1 MFVFGIRPRLA
12 WGMSAET
19 RVPPRRRPRLFYGWW
34 MALSGMYLMFYTTG
48 VSFFGFSAFF
58 DSIRLDLNWTREQVS
73 RGPAM
78 MAVFTAILS
87 PTIGALTDRFG
98 PRLVTA
104 VAMFSGGAGFIVLS
118 QVEHAWQYYVA
129 FVLIGS
135 GMGATSYVMVATAI
149 SNWFLRNRGKALG
162 LTFMGPGFGGIM
174 TALLVVLIG
183 EYGWRDAA
191 LFTGIGTWV
200 TCIPL
205 AMVLRRR
212 PEHYGLRMDGDPPE
226 TDDSESGQAGD
237 PADAEPSPGA
247 VRSILLS
254 RSYLLYVGALSMQQ
268 VAITAMVVHHIPALV
283 SYGFS
288 METAG
293 AMVVVFT
300 VASIP
305 MRFFSGALADRFNK
319 KLVVATML
327 SFQLAGGILFI
338 FIANI
343 WVAIIFEVIYGT
355 GWGGSNAARLSL
367 QGDYWGRGIFGS
379 LMGLQVGAGAVGGL
393 ISPVLVG
400 WLADAYDYRIAFMTV
415 VVPLALAVIMV
426 LLMTRPPRGAVDTV
440 RLAA

>member
-1 MFVFGIRPRLA
+1 MTADVSAPR
-12 WGMSAET
+12 
-19 RVPPRRRPRLFYGWW
+19 RRRPRLFYGWW

-104 VAMFSGGAGFIVLS
+104 AAMFSGGAGFIVLS
-118 QVEHAWQYYVA
+118 RVEHAWQYYAA
-129 FVLIGS
+129 FILIGS
-135 GMGATSYVMVATAI
+135 GMGATSYVMVATAV

-162 LTFMGPGFGGIM
+162 LTFIGPGFAGII
-174 TALLVVLIG
+174 TALLVVLIR

-191 LFTGIGTWV
+191 LFTGIGTWI

-226 TDDSESGQAGD
+226 TNAAESGQIGD
-237 PADAEPSPGA
+237 TTGPEPSPGA

-268 VAITAMVVHHIPALV
+268 MAITAMVVHHIPALV

-305 MRFFSGALADRFNK
+305 MRFLSGALADRFDK
-319 KLVVATML
+319 RLVVATML

-379 LMGLQVGAGAVGGL
+379 LMGLQVGAGAIGGL
-393 ISPVLVG
+393 ISPVVVG
-400 WLADAYDYRIAFMTV
+400 WLADTYDYRIAFMTLV
-415 VVPLALAVIMV
+415 IPLSLAVVMA
-426 LLMTRPPRGAVDTV
+426 LLITRPTNGAADKV
-440 RLAA
+440 RLATA

>member
-1 MFVFGIRPRLA
+1 
-12 WGMSAET
+12 MSAG
-19 RVPPRRRPRLFYGWW
+19 VSAPRRRPRLFYGWW
-34 MALSGMYLMFYTTG
+34 MALSGLYLMFYTTG

-58 DSIRLDLNWTREQVS
+58 DSIRLDMSWTREQVS

-104 VAMFSGGAGFIVLS
+104 AAMFSGGAGFIVLS
-118 QVEHAWQYYVA
+118 RVEHAWHYYVA
-129 FVLIGS
+129 FILIGS
-135 GMGATSYVMVATAI
+135 GMGATSYVMVATAV

-162 LTFMGPGFGGIM
+162 LTFMGPGFAGII
-174 TALLVVLIG
+174 TALLVVLIR

-191 LFTGIGTWV
+191 LFTGIGTWI

-226 TDDSESGQAGD
+226 ADSAEPGQAGET
-237 PADAEPSPGA
+237 AEPSPGA

-254 RSYLLYVGALSMQQ
+254 RSYLLYVAALSMQQ

-305 MRFFSGALADRFNK
+305 MRFLSGALADRFDK
-319 KLVVATML
+319 RLVVATML
-327 SFQLAGGILFI
+327 SFQLAGGILFV

-379 LMGLQVGAGAVGGL
+379 LMGLQVGAGAIGGL
-393 ISPVLVG
+393 ISPVVVG
-400 WLADAYDYRIAFMTV
+400 WLADTYDYRIAFMTV
-415 VVPLALAVIMV
+415 VIPLALAVIMV
-426 LLMTRPPRGAVDTV
+426 LLMTRPTSGAPEEV
-440 RLAA
+440 RLAAA

>member
-1 MFVFGIRPRLA
+1 MTADVSG
-12 WGMSAET
+12 T
-19 RVPPRRRPRLFYGWW
+19 RRRRPRLFYGWW
-34 MALSGMYLMFYTTG
+34 MALSGLYLMFYTTG

-104 VAMFSGGAGFIVLS
+104 AAMFSGGAGFIVLS
-118 QVEHAWQYYVA
+118 RVEHAWHYYVA
-129 FVLIGS
+129 FILIGS
-135 GMGATSYVMVATAI
+135 GMGATSYVMVATAV

-162 LTFMGPGFGGIM
+162 LTFMGPGFAGII
-174 TALLVVLIG
+174 TALLVVLIR

-191 LFTGIGTWV
+191 LFTGIGTWI

-226 TDDSESGQAGD
+226 ADSAEPGQPGET
-237 PADAEPSPGA
+237 AEPSPGA

-254 RSYLLYVGALSMQQ
+254 RSYLLYVAALSMQQ

-305 MRFFSGALADRFNK
+305 MRFFSGALADRFDK
-319 KLVVATML
+319 RLVVATML
-327 SFQLAGGILFI
+327 SFQLAGGILFV

-379 LMGLQVGAGAVGGL
+379 LMGLQVGAGAIGGL
-393 ISPVLVG
+393 ISPVVVG
-400 WLADAYDYRIAFMTV
+400 WLADTYDYRIAFMTV
-415 VVPLALAVIMV
+415 VIPLALAVIMV
-426 LLMTRPPRGAVDTV
+426 LLMTRPTSGAPEEV
-440 RLAA
+440 RLAAA

>member
-1 MFVFGIRPRLA
+1 MTADVSAPR
-12 WGMSAET
+12 
-19 RVPPRRRPRLFYGWW
+19 RRRPRLFYGWW
-34 MALSGMYLMFYTTG
+34 MALSGLYLMFWTTG

-58 DSIRLDLNWTREQVS
+58 DSIRLDLNWSRAQVS
-73 RGPAM
+73 LGPAILALQT
-78 MAVFTAILS
+78 AVFS
-87 PTIGALTDRFG
+87 PTIGFLTDRLG

-104 VAMFSGGAGFIVLS
+104 IGMFLGGAGFIVLS
-118 QVEHAWQYYVA
+118 RVDHAWQYYVA
-129 FVLIGS
+129 FILIGS
-135 GMGATSYVMVATAI
+135 GMGATSYVMVATAV

-162 LTFMGPGFGGIM
+162 LTFMGPGFAGII
-174 TALLVVLIG
+174 TALLVVLIR

-191 LFTGIGTWV
+191 LFTGIGTWI
-200 TCIPL
+200 TCVPL
-205 AMVLRRR
+205 ALVLRRR
-212 PEHYGLRMDGDPPE
+212 PEHYGLRMDGDLPE
-226 TDDSESGQAGD
+226 ADASESGQSSTMT
-237 PADAEPSPGA
+237 EPEPTPGG

-268 VAITAMVVHHIPALV
+268 IAITAMVVHHIPALV

-288 METAG
+288 VETAG

-338 FIANI
+338 FVANI
-343 WVAIIFEVIYGT
+343 WVAILFEVIYGT

-367 QGDYWGRGIFGS
+367 QGEYWGRGIFGS

-415 VVPLALAVIMV
+415 VLPLALAVVMV
-426 LLMTRPPRGAVDTV
+426 LLMNRPHSGTADSV
-440 RLAA
+440 RLAT

>member
-1 MFVFGIRPRLA
+1 MTTDAPT
-12 WGMSAET
+12 S
-19 RVPPRRRPRLFYGWW
+19 RRRPRLFYGWW
-34 MALSGMYLMFYTTG
+34 MALSGLYLMFYTTG

-98 PRLVTA
+98 PRFVTA

-118 QVEHAWQYYVA
+118 RVEHAWQYYVA
-129 FVLIGS
+129 FILIGS
-135 GMGATSYVMVATAI
+135 GMGATSYVMVATAV

-162 LTFMGPGFGGIM
+162 LTFMGPGFAGII
-174 TALLVVLIG
+174 TALLVVLIR

-226 TDDSESGQAGD
+226 PDGADSGQAGD
-237 PADAEPSPGA
+237 LIDAEPSPGA

-379 LMGLQVGAGAVGGL
+379 LMGLQVGAGAIGGL
-393 ISPVLVG
+393 VSPVLVG
-400 WLADAYDYRIAFMTV
+400 WLADIYDYRIAFMTV
-415 VVPLALAVIMV
+415 VIPLALAVIMV
-426 LLMTRPPRGAVDTV
+426 LLMTRPQRGAADTV

>member
-1 MFVFGIRPRLA
+1 MTA
-12 WGMSAET
+12 DTQA
-19 RVPPRRRPRLFYGWW
+19 PRRRPRLFYGWW
-34 MALSGMYLMFYTTG
+34 MALSGLYLMFYTTG

-104 VAMFSGGAGFIVLS
+104 AAMFSGGAGFIVLS
-118 QVEHAWQYYVA
+118 HVEYAWQYYVA
-129 FVLIGS
+129 FILIGS
-135 GMGATSYVMVATAI
+135 GMGATSYVMVATAV

-162 LTFMGPGFGGIM
+162 LTFMGPGFAGII
-174 TALLVVLIG
+174 TALLVVLIR

-191 LFTGIGTWV
+191 LFTGIGTWI

-226 TDDSESGQAGD
+226 ADDAGSGQAGGL
-237 PADAEPSPGA
+237 AEAEPSPGA

-305 MRFFSGALADRFNK
+305 MRFLSGALADRFNK

-379 LMGLQVGAGAVGGL
+379 LMGLQVGAGAIGGL

-400 WLADAYDYRIAFMTV
+400 WLADIYDYRIAFMTV
-415 VVPLALAVIMV
+415 VIPLALAVIMV
-426 LLMTRPPRGAVDTV
+426 LLMTRPQRRAPDEV

>member
-1 MFVFGIRPRLA
+1 MTADV
-12 WGMSAET
+12 SA
-19 RVPPRRRPRLFYGWW
+19 PRRRPRLFYGWW
-34 MALSGMYLMFYTTG
+34 MALSGLYLMFWTTG

-58 DSIRLDLNWTREQVS
+58 DSIRLDLNWSRAQVS
-73 RGPAM
+73 LGPAILALQT
-78 MAVFTAILS
+78 AVFS
-87 PTIGALTDRFG
+87 PTIGFLTDRLG
-98 PRLVTA
+98 PRFVTA
-104 VAMFSGGAGFIVLS
+104 IGMFLGGAGFIVLS
-118 QVEHAWQYYVA
+118 RVDYAWQYYVA
-129 FVLIGS
+129 FILIGS
-135 GMGATSYVMVATAI
+135 GMGATSYVMVATAV

-162 LTFMGPGFGGIM
+162 LTFMGPGFAGII
-174 TALLVVLIG
+174 TALLVVLIR

-191 LFTGIGTWV
+191 LFTGIGTWI
-200 TCIPL
+200 TCVPL
-205 AMVLRRR
+205 ALVLRRR
-212 PEHYGLRMDGDPPE
+212 PEHYGLRMDGDSPE
-226 TDDSESGQAGD
+226 ADASESGQSSMMT
-237 PADAEPSPGA
+237 EPEPMPGG

-268 VAITAMVVHHIPALV
+268 IAITAMVVHHIPALV

-288 METAG
+288 VETAG

-338 FIANI
+338 FVANI
-343 WVAIIFEVIYGT
+343 WVAILFEVIYGT

-367 QGDYWGRGIFGS
+367 QGEYWGRGIFGS

-415 VVPLALAVIMV
+415 VLPLALAVVMV
-426 LLMTRPPRGAVDTV
+426 LLMNRPHSGTPDSV
-440 RLAA
+440 RLAT

>member
-1 MFVFGIRPRLA
+1 
-12 WGMSAET
+12 MSAHVSGT
-19 RVPPRRRPRLFYGWW
+19 RRRRPRLFYGWW
-34 MALSGMYLMFYTTG
+34 MALSGLYLMFYTTG

-104 VAMFSGGAGFIVLS
+104 AAMFSGGAGFIVLS
-118 QVEHAWQYYVA
+118 RVEHAWHYYVA
-129 FVLIGS
+129 FILIGS
-135 GMGATSYVMVATAI
+135 GMGATSYVMVATAV

-162 LTFMGPGFGGIM
+162 LTFMGPGFAGII
-174 TALLVVLIG
+174 TALLVVLIR

-191 LFTGIGTWV
+191 LFTGIGTWI

-226 TDDSESGQAGD
+226 ADSAEPGQAGET
-237 PADAEPSPGA
+237 AEPSPGA

-254 RSYLLYVGALSMQQ
+254 RSYLLYVAALSMQQ

-305 MRFFSGALADRFNK
+305 MRFFSGALADRFDK
-319 KLVVATML
+319 RLVVATML
-327 SFQLAGGILFI
+327 SFQLAGGILFV

-379 LMGLQVGAGAVGGL
+379 LMGLQVGAGAIGGL
-393 ISPVLVG
+393 ISPVVVG
-400 WLADAYDYRIAFMTV
+400 WLADTYDYRIAFMTV
-415 VVPLALAVIMV
+415 VIPLALAVIMV
-426 LLMTRPPRGAVDTV
+426 LLMTRPTSGAPEEV
-440 RLAA
+440 RLAAA

>member
-1 MFVFGIRPRLA
+1 MTADVSAPR
-12 WGMSAET
+12 
-19 RVPPRRRPRLFYGWW
+19 RRRPRLFYGWW
-34 MALSGMYLMFYTTG
+34 MALSGLYLMFWTTG

-58 DSIRLDLNWTREQVS
+58 DSIRLDLNWSRAQVS
-73 RGPAM
+73 LGPAILALQT
-78 MAVFTAILS
+78 AVFS
-87 PTIGALTDRFG
+87 PTIGFLTDRLG
-98 PRLVTA
+98 PRFVTA
-104 VAMFSGGAGFIVLS
+104 IGMFLGGAGFIVLS

-129 FVLIGS
+129 FILIGS
-135 GMGATSYVMVATAI
+135 GMGATSYVMVATAV

-162 LTFMGPGFGGIM
+162 LTFMGPGFAGII
-174 TALLVVLIG
+174 TALLVVLIR

-191 LFTGIGTWV
+191 LFTGIGTWI

-205 AMVLRRR
+205 ALVLRRR
-212 PEHYGLRMDGDPPE
+212 PEHYGLRMDGDLPE
-226 TDDSESGQAGD
+226 ADASESGQSSTMT
-237 PADAEPSPGA
+237 EPEPTPGG

-268 VAITAMVVHHIPALV
+268 IAITAMVVHHIPALV

-288 METAG
+288 VETAG

-338 FIANI
+338 FVANI
-343 WVAIIFEVIYGT
+343 WVAILFEVIYGT

-367 QGDYWGRGIFGS
+367 QGEYWGRGIFGS

-415 VVPLALAVIMV
+415 VLPLALAVVMV
-426 LLMTRPPRGAVDTV
+426 LLMNHPHSRTADSV
-440 RLAA
+440 RLAT

>member
-1 MFVFGIRPRLA
+1 
-12 WGMSAET
+12 MSADVQVT
-19 RVPPRRRPRLFYGWW
+19 RRRPRLFYGWW
-34 MALSGMYLMFYTTG
+34 MALSGLYLMFYTTG

-98 PRLVTA
+98 PRFVTA

-118 QVEHAWQYYVA
+118 HVEHAWQYYVA
-129 FVLIGS
+129 FILIGS
-135 GMGATSYVMVATAI
+135 GMGATSYVMVATAV

-162 LTFMGPGFGGIM
+162 LTFIGPGFGGIM
-174 TALLVVLIG
+174 TALLVVLIR

-226 TDDSESGQAGD
+226 PDDANSGQAGD
-237 PADAEPSPGA
+237 LADAEPSPGA

-400 WLADAYDYRIAFMTV
+400 WLADIYDYRIAFMTV
-415 VVPLALAVIMV
+415 VIPLALAVIMV
-426 LLMTRPPRGAVDTV
+426 LLMTRPQRGAADTV

>member
-1 MFVFGIRPRLA
+1 M
-12 WGMSAET
+12 T
-19 RVPPRRRPRLFYGWW
+19 TDTQQTRRRPRLFYGWW
-34 MALSGMYLMFYTTG
+34 MALSGLYLMFWTTG

-58 DSIRLDLNWTREQVS
+58 DSIRLDLNWTRAQVS
-73 RGPAM
+73 LGPAIL
-78 MAVFTAILS
+78 ALQTAIFS
-87 PTIGALTDRFG
+87 PTIGFLTDRLG

-104 VAMFSGGAGFIVLS
+104 IGMFLGGAGFIVLS
-118 QVEHAWQYYVA
+118 QVEHAWQYYIA
-129 FVLIGS
+129 FMLIGS
-135 GMGATSYVMVATAI
+135 GMGATSYVMVATAV

-162 LTFMGPGFGGIM
+162 LTFMGPGFAGII
-174 TALLVVLIG
+174 TALLVVLIR

-191 LFTGIGTWV
+191 LFTGIGTWI

-205 AMVLRRR
+205 ALVLRRR

-226 TDDSESGQAGD
+226 ADTFETGQASVM
-237 PADAEPSPGA
+237 AEPEPSTGG

-268 VAITAMVVHHIPALV
+268 IAITAMVVHHIPALV

-288 METAG
+288 TETAG

-319 KLVVATML
+319 RLVVAVML

-338 FIANI
+338 FVADI
-343 WVAIIFEVIYGT
+343 WMAILFEVIYGT

-367 QGDYWGRGIFGS
+367 QGEYWGRGIFGS
-379 LMGLQVGAGAVGGL
+379 LMGLQVGAGAIGGL
-393 ISPVLVG
+393 MAPVLVG
-400 WLADAYDYRIAFMTV
+400 WLADTYDYRIAFMTV
-415 VVPLALAVIMV
+415 VIPLALAVVMV
-426 LLMTRPPRGAVDTV
+426 LLMSRPHSGSPDAV
-440 RLAA
+440 RLAT

>member
-1 MFVFGIRPRLA
+1 MTTDTPTSR
-12 WGMSAET
+12 
-19 RVPPRRRPRLFYGWW
+19 RRRPRLFYGWW
-34 MALSGMYLMFYTTG
+34 MALSGLYLMFYTTG

-104 VAMFSGGAGFIVLS
+104 AAMFSGGAGFIVLS
-118 QVEHAWQYYVA
+118 HVEHAWQYYVA
-129 FVLIGS
+129 FILIGS
-135 GMGATSYVMVATAI
+135 GMGATSYVMVATAV

-162 LTFMGPGFGGIM
+162 LTFMGPGFAGII
-174 TALLVVLIG
+174 TALLVVLIR

-191 LFTGIGTWV
+191 LFTGIGTWI

-226 TDDSESGQAGD
+226 ADDVGSGQAGGLVD
-237 PADAEPSPGA
+237 PEPSPGA

-254 RSYLLYVGALSMQQ
+254 RSYILYVGALSMQQ

-305 MRFFSGALADRFNK
+305 MRFLSGALADRFNK

-379 LMGLQVGAGAVGGL
+379 LMGLQVGAGAIGGL

-400 WLADAYDYRIAFMTV
+400 WLADIYDYRIAFMTV
-415 VVPLALAVIMV
+415 VIPLALAVIMV
-426 LLMTRPPRGAVDTV
+426 LLMTRPQRGAPDEV